1 MLAQSIFN
9 LRQSCHLKLLSR
21 RCVNFDHLINL
32 ENMAL
37 HEFSFA
43 VVGGAVGPDG
53 VTDDAILAWKMNK
66 KQDLKNIVLT
76 QDCPF

>member
-1 MLAQSIFN
+1 
-9 LRQSCHLKLLSR
+9 
-21 RCVNFDHLINL
+21 
-32 ENMAL
+32 MAL

-43 VVGGAVGPDG
+43 VVGGTVGPDG

-76 QDCPF
+76 QEGPF

>member
-9 LRQSCHLKLLSR
+9 LRLSCHLKLLSR